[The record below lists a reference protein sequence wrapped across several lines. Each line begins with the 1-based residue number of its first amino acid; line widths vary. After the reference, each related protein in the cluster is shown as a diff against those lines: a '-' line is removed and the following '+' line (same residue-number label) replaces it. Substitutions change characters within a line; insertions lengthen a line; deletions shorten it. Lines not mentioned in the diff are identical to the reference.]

1 MIGRR
6 SGMCR
11 SERWVRAET
20 LLATLVIAA
29 CTAAPSVAPS
39 VAPTRSPSGGQPTAS
54 AIAPS
59 SASPMTPPATT
70 AAPPPTAP
78 PMTTEPEVA
87 GRWVSAGEL
96 LGTGDSWPG
105 RIRTNAVPFGADRIL
120 VVGADNICTPGG
132 AWDTSALSEI
142 GNATGRW
149 TAGASLP
156 RPRDYFVLS
165 RLPRGA
171 ALVAGGTAGYV
182 DSPGFQSFIST
193 FRLAPGSDSWARAAD
208 LTQARSMPAGSVLLD
223 GRVLL
228 AGGYY
233 TNEPAESHRMLDSAE
248 IYDPAA
254 DTWTPTGSLN
264 EARYGAGAVTLVDG
278 RVLVVGGWADV
289 NGNGA
294 APLYGGS
301 HRSLASSEVFDPRHG
316 SWTSMGSAP
325 VELTL
330 PGIVALQDGGAL
342 VIADGRA
349 YRFDRRSGS
358 WSRTGSMVTRAVD
371 RMLVGLIDG
380 RVLAAGGTVGEDADT
395 RYIADAEIYDPAT
408 DGWATTAPMPS
419 ARGGGTGVLGGDGSV
434 VIVGGS
440 DEAGQGAPSC
450 PRPVTSAVRFEL
462 GG

>member
-1 MIGRR
+1 
-6 SGMCR
+6 
-11 SERWVRAET
+11 
-20 LLATLVIAA
+20 
-29 CTAAPSVAPS
+29 
-39 VAPTRSPSGGQPTAS
+39 
-54 AIAPS
+54 
-59 SASPMTPPATT
+59 MTSPATT
-70 AAPPPTAP
+70 AAAPPTAP
-78 PMTTEPEVA
+78 PITTEPEVA
-87 GRWVSAGEL
+87 GRWASAGEL

-105 RIRTNAVPFGADRIL
+105 RIRTNAVPFGSDRIL

-132 AWDTSALSEI
+132 AWDTSPLSEI

-208 LTQARSMPAGSVLLD
+208 LTQARSMPAGSVLRD

-233 TNEPAESHRMLDSAE
+233 TNEPAEPQLRMIDSAE
-248 IYDPAA
+248 VYDPAA
-254 DTWTPTGSLN
+254 DTWTPTGSLH
-264 EARYGAGAVTLVDG
+264 EARYGAGAVTLADG

-301 HRSLASSEVFDPRHG
+301 HRTLASSEVFDPRHG
-316 SWTSMGSAP
+316 RWTSMGAVP
-325 VELTL
+325 VELAL
-330 PGIVALQDGGAL
+330 PGLVALPDGGAL
-342 VIADGRA
+342 VIAGGRA
-349 YRFDRRSGS
+349 YRFDPKGSS
-358 WSRTGSMVTRAVD
+358 WSRTGAMVTRAVD
-371 RMLVGLIDG
+371 RVLVGLSDG
-380 RVLAAGGTVGEDADT
+380 RVLAAGGTVGEGSDI
-395 RYIADAEIYDPAT
+395 RYIAVAEVYDPAT
-408 DGWATTAPMPS
+408 DRWAATAPMPS
-419 ARGGGTGVLGGDGSV
+419 PRGGGSGVLLGDGSV

-450 PRPVTSAVRFEL
+450 PRSVTSSVRFEL